1 VLMLITSYTGQRY
14 LIPSH
19 IILVFLLLPQSHNT
33 RRTLQGLG
41 SPSD

>member
-1 VLMLITSYTGQRY
+1 MLITSYTGQRY

-19 IILVFLLLPQSHNT
+19 VILVFLLLLQSQDA
-33 RRTLQGLG
+33 RITLQGLG